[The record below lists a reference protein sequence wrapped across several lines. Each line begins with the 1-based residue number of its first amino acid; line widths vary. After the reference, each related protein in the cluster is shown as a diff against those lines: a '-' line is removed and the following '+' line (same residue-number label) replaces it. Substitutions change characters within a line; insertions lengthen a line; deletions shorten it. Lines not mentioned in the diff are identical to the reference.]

1 MTGRRWHQAVLL
13 LAVGL
18 AASSCGGP
26 SPEET
31 ARARTVFE
39 SCAACHGDDGQGK
52 REVGAPNIAGLPSW
66 YIQNQLRKFQ
76 IGHRAYVPED
86 TLGQRMAAATALL
99 TRAGDMAV
107 VADYVERLP
116 VTTPPVTVHGDPRS
130 GRVAYQACIS
140 CHERDGSGRRD
151 KNAPPLPGLADWYF
165 VSALRDFRRGWR
177 GTNANDQSGTTM
189 RPVTIPLSDADMDD
203 LAAYVATL
211 R

>member
-1 MTGRRWHQAVLL
+1 MGMA
-13 LAVGL
+13 
-18 AASSCGGP
+18 SCGGP

-39 SCAACHGDDGQGK
+39 TCAACHGAQGQGN
-52 REVGAPNIAGLPSW
+52 RDLGSPNIAGLPSW

-76 IGHRAYVPED
+76 IGHRGYASD
-86 TLGQRMAAATALL
+86 DSAGQRMAAVSLTL
-99 TRAGDMAV
+99 TRPGDLSV

-116 VTTPPVTVHGDPRS
+116 ATVPPVTVEGDAGA

-140 CHERDGSGRRD
+140 CHERDGSGRHD

-165 VSALRDFRRGWR
+165 ISSLRKFREGCR
-177 GTNANDQSGTTM
+177 GTDANDQSGTTM

-203 LAAYVATL
+203 LAAYVRTL